1 MFTFLTKKGKPS
13 KTQMKLIQL
22 FKELRQEKQNPE
34 REKNK
39 INKCLRKNSQPSNVD
54 C

>member
-1 MFTFLTKKGKPS
+1 MFTFIKKKKGKQS

-34 REKNK
+34 REK
-39 INKCLRKNSQPSNVD
+39 
-54 C
+54 